1 MATPQTK
8 IAMNTQSKEVSNNSS
23 SNNTHFLKNKW
34 VLWAHLPH
42 DPDWTINSYK
52 IVATFVSAEDA
63 IAITETLPDALIK
76 NCMLFVMREGIT
88 PMWEDV
94 KNRYGGSFSYKA
106 SNKNVVEVW
115 RDVTYALVGES
126 ISQNSGFTNSVTGI
140 TISPKKN
147 FCIIKIWLTSCEN
160 QNPTL
165 VNPEL
170 TALSSQGCLFNIH
183 DKHADFKIL

>member
-8 IAMNTQSKEVSNNSS
+8 ITMNTQSKEVSNNSS
-23 SNNTHFLKNKW
+23 SNNTHHLKNKW

-42 DPDWTINSYK
+42 DPDWTIKSYK
-52 IVATFVSAEDA
+52 IIATFVSAEDA

-126 ISQNSGFTNSVTGI
+126 ISSNSGFTNNVTGI

-183 DKHADFKIL
+183 DKHTDFKI

>member
-1 MATPQTK
+1 
-8 IAMNTQSKEVSNNSS
+8 
-23 SNNTHFLKNKW
+23 
-34 VLWAHLPH
+34 
-42 DPDWTINSYK
+42 
-52 IVATFVSAEDA
+52 
-63 IAITETLPDALIK
+63 
-76 NCMLFVMREGIT
+76 MLFVMREGIT

-115 RDVTYALVGES
+115 RDVTYALVGDS
-126 ISQNSGFTNSVTGI
+126 ISSNSGFTNSVTGI

-183 DKHADFKIL
+183 DKHADFKI